1 MSKLLRLQKIYIS
14 IFILVG
20 LIFISSIYFLKISE
34 QNILKQAYKQEFLTV
49 QTLTGALV
57 TLNPEMEI
65 EIVKVLNSGDTSYE
79 AYGYEILNKYGY
91 DSKTRLLKNK
101 TYSSLLQRRKYKL
114 DLFVIVTI
122 LGVILILLLM
132 YQIQRRCLK
141 KIIELAEA
149 YLLEDFSFAES
160 QIDSNDIYLKGL
172 VGQIFNIL
180 KQLGNQIQIKNF
192 KLINE
197 KESTKALVTDISHQL
212 KTPIASLKLCFSIY
226 EEATDEDE
234 KQEFLNRCQIQI
246 DNLEIL
252 INSLI
257 NISRLETA
265 MIKLSPETVSLN
277 DVLIKAV
284 NQIYDKAK
292 FKNIDIEMEEFQDC
306 SLKLDKKWTTEAIV
320 NILDNAVKYSN
331 SFTKISIKVVPMFNF
346 VTVNISDQGIG
357 IEKTQY
363 NKIFKRFYRVDD
375 KKVKESEGSGVGLYL
390 TRNILERQGGSII
403 VKSKYGQG
411 STFTI
416 QLKTKEVLTK

>member
-1 MSKLLRLQKIYIS
+1 MSKLLKLQKIYIS
-14 IFILVG
+14 IFILLS
-20 LIFISSIYFLKISE
+20 LIFISSIYFFKISE

-49 QTLTGALV
+49 QNLTGALV
-57 TLNPEMEI
+57 ALNPEVEL
-65 EIVKVLNSGDTSYE
+65 EIVKVLNSDDKSYE
-79 AYGYEILNKYGY
+79 AYGNEVLSKYGY
-91 DSKTRLLKNK
+91 DAQTRLSKNK
-101 TYSSLLQRRKYKL
+101 IYSSLLQRRKYEL
-114 DLFVIVTI
+114 NFFAVVTI
-122 LGVILILLLM
+122 LGVILILFLM
-132 YQIQRRCLK
+132 YQIQQRCFK
-141 KIIELAEA
+141 KIIALAEA

-180 KQLGNQIQIKNF
+180 KQLGNQIQVKNF

-234 KQEFLNRCQIQI
+234 KQEFLNRCQTQI
-246 DNLEIL
+246 DKLEIL

-277 DVLIKAV
+277 DILIKAV
-284 NQIYDKAK
+284 NQIYDKAR
-292 FKNIDIEMEEFQDC
+292 FKNIDIEMDEFQDC
-306 SLKLDKKWTTEAIV
+306 LLMLDKKWTIEAIV
-320 NILDNAVKYSN
+320 NILDNAIKYSN

-346 VTVNISDQGIG
+346 VNVNISDNGIG
-357 IEKTQY
+357 IEKAQY

-375 KKVKESEGSGVGLYL
+375 KIVKETEGSGVGLYL

-403 VKSKYGQG
+403 VKSKYGHG
-411 STFTI
+411 STFII
-416 QLKTKEVLTK
+416 QLKTKSY

>member
-1 MSKLLRLQKIYIS
+1 MSKLLKLQKIYIS
-14 IFILVG
+14 IFILLS
-20 LIFISSIYFLKISE
+20 LIFISSIYFFKISE

-49 QTLTGALV
+49 QNLTGALV
-57 TLNPEMEI
+57 ALNPEVEL
-65 EIVKVLNSGDTSYE
+65 EIVKVLNSDDKSYE
-79 AYGYEILNKYGY
+79 AYGNEVLSKYGY
-91 DSKTRLLKNK
+91 DAQTRLSKNK
-101 TYSSLLQRRKYKL
+101 IYSSLLQRRKYEL
-114 DLFVIVTI
+114 NFFAVVTI
-122 LGVILILLLM
+122 LGVILILFLM
-132 YQIQRRCLK
+132 YQIQQRCFK
-141 KIIELAEA
+141 KIIALAEA

-180 KQLGNQIQIKNF
+180 KQLGNQIQVKNF

-234 KQEFLNRCQIQI
+234 KQEFLNRCQTQI
-246 DNLEIL
+246 DKLEIL

-277 DVLIKAV
+277 DILIKAV
-284 NQIYDKAK
+284 NQIYDKAR
-292 FKNIDIEMEEFQDC
+292 FKNIDIEMDEFQDC
-306 SLKLDKKWTTEAIV
+306 LLMLDKKWTIEAIV
-320 NILDNAVKYSN
+320 NILDNAIKYSK
-331 SFTKISIKVVPMFNF
+331 SFTKISIKVIPMFNF
-346 VTVNISDQGIG
+346 VNVNISDKGIG
-357 IEKTQY
+357 IEKAQY

-375 KKVKESEGSGVGLYL
+375 KIVKETEGSGVGLYL

-403 VKSKYGQG
+403 VKSKYGHG
-411 STFTI
+411 STFII
-416 QLKTKEVLTK
+416 QLKTKSY

>member
-1 MSKLLRLQKIYIS
+1 MSKLLKLQKIYIS
-14 IFILVG
+14 IFILLS
-20 LIFISSIYFLKISE
+20 LIFISSIYFFKISE

-49 QTLTGALV
+49 QNLTGALV
-57 TLNPEMEI
+57 ALNPEVEL
-65 EIVKVLNSGDTSYE
+65 EIVKVLNSDDKSYE
-79 AYGYEILNKYGY
+79 TYGNEVLSKYGY
-91 DSKTRLLKNK
+91 DAQTRLSKNK
-101 TYSSLLQRRKYKL
+101 IYSSLLQRRKYEL
-114 DLFVIVTI
+114 NFFAVVTI
-122 LGVILILLLM
+122 LGVILILFLM
-132 YQIQRRCLK
+132 YQIQQRCFK
-141 KIIELAEA
+141 KIIALAEA

-180 KQLGNQIQIKNF
+180 KQLGNQIQVKNF

-234 KQEFLNRCQIQI
+234 KQEFLNRCQTQI
-246 DNLEIL
+246 DKLEIL

-277 DVLIKAV
+277 DILIKAV
-284 NQIYDKAK
+284 NQIYDKAR
-292 FKNIDIEMEEFQDC
+292 FKNIDIEMDEFQDC
-306 SLKLDKKWTTEAIV
+306 LLMLDKKWTIEAIV
-320 NILDNAVKYSN
+320 NILDNAIKYSN

-346 VTVNISDQGIG
+346 VNVNISDNGIG
-357 IEKTQY
+357 IEKAQY

-375 KKVKESEGSGVGLYL
+375 KIVKETEGSGVGLYL

-403 VKSKYGQG
+403 VKSKYGHG
-411 STFTI
+411 STFII
-416 QLKTKEVLTK
+416 QLKTKSY

>member
-1 MSKLLRLQKIYIS
+1 MSKLLKLQKIYIF
-14 IFILVG
+14 IFILLS
-20 LIFISSIYFLKISE
+20 LIFVSSIYFFKISE

-49 QTLTGALV
+49 QNLTGALV
-57 TLNPEMEI
+57 ALNPEVEL
-65 EIVKVLNSGDTSYE
+65 EIVKVLNSDDKSYE
-79 AYGYEILNKYGY
+79 AYGYEILSKYGY
-91 DSKTRLLKNK
+91 DAQTRLSKNK
-101 TYSSLLQRRKYKL
+101 IYSSLLQRRKYEL
-114 DLFVIVTI
+114 NFFAVVTI
-122 LGVILILLLM
+122 LGVILILFLM
-132 YQIQRRCLK
+132 YQIQQRCFK
-141 KIIELAEA
+141 KIIALAEA

-180 KQLGNQIQIKNF
+180 KQLGNQIQVKNF

-234 KQEFLNRCQIQI
+234 KQEFLNRCQTQI
-246 DNLEIL
+246 DKLEIL

-277 DVLIKAV
+277 DILIKAV
-284 NQIYDKAK
+284 NQIYDKAR
-292 FKNIDIEMEEFQDC
+292 FKNIDIEMDEFQDC
-306 SLKLDKKWTTEAIV
+306 LLMLDKKWTIEAIV
-320 NILDNAVKYSN
+320 NILDNAIKYSN

-346 VTVNISDQGIG
+346 VNVNISDNGIG
-357 IEKTQY
+357 IEKAQY

-375 KKVKESEGSGVGLYL
+375 KIVKETEGSGVGLYL

-403 VKSKYGQG
+403 VKSKYGHG
-411 STFTI
+411 STFII
-416 QLKTKEVLTK
+416 QLKTKSY

>member
-1 MSKLLRLQKIYIS
+1 MSKLLKLQKIYIF
-14 IFILVG
+14 IFILLS
-20 LIFISSIYFLKISE
+20 LIFVSSIYFFKISE

-49 QTLTGALV
+49 QNLTGALV
-57 TLNPEMEI
+57 ALNPEVEL
-65 EIVKVLNSGDTSYE
+65 EIVKVLNSDDKSYE
-79 AYGYEILNKYGY
+79 AYGNEVLSKYGY
-91 DSKTRLLKNK
+91 DAQTRLSKNK
-101 TYSSLLQRRKYKL
+101 IYSSLLQRRKYEL
-114 DLFVIVTI
+114 NFFAVVTI
-122 LGVILILLLM
+122 LGVILILFLM
-132 YQIQRRCLK
+132 YQIQQRCFK
-141 KIIELAEA
+141 KIIALAEA

-180 KQLGNQIQIKNF
+180 KQLGNQIQVKNF

-234 KQEFLNRCQIQI
+234 KQEFLNRCQTQI
-246 DNLEIL
+246 DKLEIL

-265 MIKLSPETVSLN
+265 MIKLSPEIVSLN
-277 DVLIKAV
+277 DILIKAV
-284 NQIYDKAK
+284 NQIYAKAR
-292 FKNIDIEMEEFQDC
+292 FKNIDIEMDEFQDC
-306 SLKLDKKWTTEAIV
+306 LLMLDKKWTIEAIV
-320 NILDNAVKYSN
+320 NILDNAIKYSN

-346 VTVNISDQGIG
+346 VNVNISDKGIG
-357 IEKTQY
+357 IEKAQY

-375 KKVKESEGSGVGLYL
+375 KIVKETEGSGVGLYL

-403 VKSKYGQG
+403 VKSKYGHG
-411 STFTI
+411 STFII
-416 QLKTKEVLTK
+416 QLKTKSY

>member
-1 MSKLLRLQKIYIS
+1 MSKLLKLQKIYIF
-14 IFILVG
+14 IFILLS
-20 LIFISSIYFLKISE
+20 LIFISSIYFFKISE

-49 QTLTGALV
+49 QNLTGALV
-57 TLNPEMEI
+57 ALNPEVEL
-65 EIVKVLNSGDTSYE
+65 EIVKVLNSDDKSYE
-79 AYGYEILNKYGY
+79 AYGNEVLSKYGY
-91 DSKTRLLKNK
+91 DAQTRLSKNK
-101 TYSSLLQRRKYKL
+101 IYSSLLQRRKYEL
-114 DLFVIVTI
+114 NFFAVVTI
-122 LGVILILLLM
+122 LGVILILFLM
-132 YQIQRRCLK
+132 YQIQQRCFK
-141 KIIELAEA
+141 KIIALAEA

-180 KQLGNQIQIKNF
+180 KQLGNQIQVKNF

-234 KQEFLNRCQIQI
+234 KQEFLNRCQTQI
-246 DNLEIL
+246 DKLEIL

-277 DVLIKAV
+277 DILIKAV
-284 NQIYDKAK
+284 NQIYAKAR
-292 FKNIDIEMEEFQDC
+292 FKNIDIEMDEFQDC
-306 SLKLDKKWTTEAIV
+306 LLMLDKKWTIEAIV
-320 NILDNAVKYSN
+320 NILDNAIKYSK

-346 VTVNISDQGIG
+346 VNVNISDKGIG
-357 IEKTQY
+357 IEKAQY

-375 KKVKESEGSGVGLYL
+375 KIVKETEGSGVGLYL

-403 VKSKYGQG
+403 VKSKYGHG
-411 STFTI
+411 STFII
-416 QLKTKEVLTK
+416 QLKTKSY

>member
-1 MSKLLRLQKIYIS
+1 MSKLLKLQKIYIS
-14 IFILVG
+14 IFILLS
-20 LIFISSIYFLKISE
+20 LIFISSIYFFKISE

-49 QTLTGALV
+49 QNLTGALV
-57 TLNPEMEI
+57 ALNPEVEL
-65 EIVKVLNSGDTSYE
+65 EIVKVLNSDDKSYE
-79 AYGYEILNKYGY
+79 AYGYEILSKYGY
-91 DSKTRLLKNK
+91 DAQTRLSKNK
-101 TYSSLLQRRKYKL
+101 IYSSLLQRRKYEL
-114 DLFVIVTI
+114 NFFAVVTI
-122 LGVILILLLM
+122 LGVILILFLM
-132 YQIQRRCLK
+132 YQIQQRCFK
-141 KIIELAEA
+141 KIIALAEA

-180 KQLGNQIQIKNF
+180 KQLGNQIQVKNF

-234 KQEFLNRCQIQI
+234 KQEFLNRCQTQI
-246 DNLEIL
+246 DKLEIL

-277 DVLIKAV
+277 DILIKAV
-284 NQIYDKAK
+284 NQIYAKAR
-292 FKNIDIEMEEFQDC
+292 FKNIDIEMDEFQDC
-306 SLKLDKKWTTEAIV
+306 LLMLDKKWTIESIV
-320 NILDNAVKYSN
+320 NILDNAIKYSK

-346 VTVNISDQGIG
+346 VNVNISDKGIG
-357 IEKTQY
+357 IEKAQY

-375 KKVKESEGSGVGLYL
+375 KIVKETEGSGVGLYL

-403 VKSKYGQG
+403 VKSKYGHG
-411 STFTI
+411 STFII
-416 QLKTKEVLTK
+416 QLKTKSY

>member
-1 MSKLLRLQKIYIS
+1 MSKLLKLQKIYIS
-14 IFILVG
+14 IFILLS
-20 LIFISSIYFLKISE
+20 LIFISSIYFFKISE

-49 QTLTGALV
+49 QNLTGALV
-57 TLNPEMEI
+57 ALNPEVEL
-65 EIVKVLNSGDTSYE
+65 EIVKVLNSDDKSYE
-79 AYGYEILNKYGY
+79 AYGYEILSKYGY
-91 DSKTRLLKNK
+91 DAQTRLSKNK
-101 TYSSLLQRRKYKL
+101 IYSSLLQRRKYEL
-114 DLFVIVTI
+114 NFFAVVTI
-122 LGVILILLLM
+122 LGVILILFLM
-132 YQIQRRCLK
+132 YQIQQRCFK
-141 KIIELAEA
+141 KIIALAEA

-180 KQLGNQIQIKNF
+180 KQLGNQIQVKNF

-234 KQEFLNRCQIQI
+234 KQEFLNRCQTQI
-246 DNLEIL
+246 DKLEIL

-277 DVLIKAV
+277 DILIKAV
-284 NQIYDKAK
+284 NQIYAKAR
-292 FKNIDIEMEEFQDC
+292 FKNIDIEMDEFQDC
-306 SLKLDKKWTTEAIV
+306 LLMLDKKWTIEAIV
-320 NILDNAVKYSN
+320 NILDNAIKYSK

-346 VTVNISDQGIG
+346 VNVNISDKGIG
-357 IEKTQY
+357 IEKAQY

-375 KKVKESEGSGVGLYL
+375 KIVKETEGSGVGLYL

-403 VKSKYGQG
+403 VKSKYGHG
-411 STFTI
+411 STFII
-416 QLKTKEVLTK
+416 QLKTKSY